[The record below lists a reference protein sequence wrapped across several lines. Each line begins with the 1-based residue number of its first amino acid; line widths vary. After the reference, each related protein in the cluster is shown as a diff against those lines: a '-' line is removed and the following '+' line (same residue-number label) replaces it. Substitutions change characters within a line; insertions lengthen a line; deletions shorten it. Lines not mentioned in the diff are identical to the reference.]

1 MAVTIGQYNV
11 FGAYLA
17 TASAV
22 AAAVFASGAFSRPT
36 GLRNRAGVAAAI
48 LPYAV
53 LQALFLAGTA
63 VSGSRAAI
71 VVTAVSTVAGLVP
84 WFRARFSPPVL
95 RAAVAVSAVS
105 LSFSTLSLAGRASAD
120 AANAASVSS
129 RVLIMED
136 AWNAVFGSGSNL
148 SGTGF
153 SVFELFF
160 GRGPDSQLSVLL
172 TQYSAKYFEFE
183 NLDAVPD
190 RVHFVPADAFVQFGT
205 IGATLLVS
213 LMFVIPL
220 ALAIFPRFANPVA
233 SLSQGDHPGGEN
245 FARLCAFVAVASF
258 VANSVGFHDVSTL
271 AASLLFCS
279 LAARIPAD
287 PDALSCFPK
296 PEPKRILRYV

>member
-22 AAAVFASGAFSRPT
+22 AAAVFVSGALPRPT
-36 GLRNRAGVAAAI
+36 GLRDCAGTPSAI

-71 VVTAVSTVAGLVP
+71 IISAVSIAVGLVP
-84 WFRARFSPPVL
+84 WIRARFSPSVL
-95 RAAVAVSAVS
+95 WAAVAVLAIS
-105 LSFSTLSLAGRASAD
+105 LSFATLSLAGRASVD

-129 RVLIMED
+129 RALIMKD
-136 AWNAVFGSGSNL
+136 AWNAVFGFGPNP

-172 TQYSAKYFEFE
+172 PQYSAKYFEFE

-190 RVHFVPADAFVQFGT
+190 RVHFVPADAFLQFGA
-205 IGATLLVS
+205 IGATLLAS
-213 LMFVIPL
+213 LIFVIPL

-233 SLSQGDHPGGEN
+233 SLYQGDHPGGEN

-258 VANSVGFHDVSTL
+258 VANSVGFYDVSTL

-287 PDALSCFPK
+287 PDALSRFPK
-296 PEPKRILRYV
+296 PEPQRILRCA